1 MTRRGQLPASTNRRS
16 HQRLSRSRTPF
27 PPDEFAWRDFAVFLL
42 HVAAEIEH
50 SLMVQ
55 YLFAAYSL
63 GGTTVAERHEREVRQ
78 WQERILGIAQE
89 EMGHLL
95 TVQNVLILL
104 GAPLS
109 FDRQDYPWDSE
120 FYPFTFHLRRLTLGS
135 LAAYVCAESPPNW
148 KSADREE
155 IRAAATVAVQAEVNG
170 VGRLYRKLE
179 DLIGDQARIPD
190 DAFQPSTISRQATR
204 DEWAR
209 GHLPGVAGDEPGN
222 VKGVK
227 QADLLIAPCD
237 SRDAAV
243 AALRGIGE
251 QGEAINHI
259 PAAVAGTQLAISKE
273 ESHFHRFLRTYRAL
287 KALGNDANSVSRNLA
302 DNPRTRHLHDIAMKQ
317 THVAQPFTWHRH
329 AVNLMNPPAN
339 VITNREARAWAHLF
353 NLRYRFLLINLT
365 HALQH
370 AGAAADGRSSTRG
383 YLINR
388 TFSEMYNLRSIAG
401 RLVQLPLMKT
411 GGNQF
416 AGPPFEMPYSLLIPD
431 REPDRWR
438 LHRDLYMASHFAV
451 QNVEHELRGKG
462 VFVEQSRAFLA
473 ALDDADQR
481 SLPQVEL
488 WISSAPTSHPLAVSS

>member
-1 MTRRGQLPASTNRRS
+1 
-16 HQRLSRSRTPF
+16 
-27 PPDEFAWRDFAVFLL
+27 
-42 HVAAEIEH
+42 VAAEIEH

-63 GGTTVAERHEREVRQ
+63 GGTAAAIRHEREVRQ

-148 KSADREE
+148 RSADREE
-155 IRAAATVAVQAEVNG
+155 IRAAATIANHAEVNG
-170 VGRLYRKLE
+170 VGRLYLRLE
-179 DLIGDQARIPD
+179 ELIGDQARIPD
-190 DAFQPSTISRQATR
+190 DAFQPSTINRQATR

-209 GHLPGVAGDEPGN
+209 GHIRGAAGHEPGN

-227 QADLLIAPCD
+227 QAELLIAPCD

-243 AALRGIGE
+243 QALRAIGE
-251 QGEAINHI
+251 QGEAVNHI
-259 PAAVAGTQLAISKE
+259 PASVTGTDPSITSE

-287 KALGNDANSVSRNLA
+287 RALGEDANNVSRNLA
-302 DNPRTRHLHDIAMKQ
+302 DNPRTRHIHDIAMKV
-317 THVAQPFTWHRH
+317 THAAEPFTWHRH
-329 AVNLMNPPAN
+329 AVNLRNPPAN
-339 VITNREARAWAHLF
+339 VITNQQARAWAHLF
-353 NLRYRFLLINLT
+353 NLRYRFLLVNLT

-370 AGAAADGRSSTRG
+370 PGAAANGRSSTRG

-388 TFSEMYNLRSIAG
+388 TFGEMYNLRSIAG
-401 RLVQLPLMKT
+401 RLVQLPLLKSSSAL
-411 GGNQF
+411 F
-416 AGPPFEMPYSLLIPD
+416 AGPPFEMPYSLVIPD

-438 LHRDLYMASHFAV
+438 LHRDLYMASHHAV
-451 QNVEHELRGKG
+451 QGVERQLRGKG
-462 VFVEQSRAFLA
+462 VFVDQSRAFLA
-473 ALDDADQR
+473 ALDDSDQR
-481 SLPQVEL
+481 SLAQVEV
-488 WISSAPTSHPLAVSS
+488 WISAGIGAQPLTVSN